1 MSGDTVQDSKLRG
14 VDVDLDHL
22 LTTYPYSS
30 PVLLLHTL
38 VTVVSNGI
46 DTTTPLEIK
55 TLNIPIVE

>member
-1 MSGDTVQDSKLRG
+1 MQDGKVRG

-22 LTTYPYSS
+22 LTTHPHSG
-30 PVLLLHTL
+30 PVLLLHAF

-46 DTTTPLEIK
+46 DTTTSLEIK